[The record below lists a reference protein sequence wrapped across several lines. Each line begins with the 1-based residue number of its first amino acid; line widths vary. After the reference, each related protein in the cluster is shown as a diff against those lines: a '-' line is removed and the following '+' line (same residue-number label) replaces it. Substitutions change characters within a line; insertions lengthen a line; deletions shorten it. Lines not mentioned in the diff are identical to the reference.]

1 MKEMDD
7 FENLDELDELDEL
20 EQEDEYE
27 GSGEEGADGKF
38 EHKHLTVE
46 AGQKSMRIDK
56 YLSIRL
62 PNTSRNRIQ
71 SAAEGDCV
79 FVNGKPVKSSY
90 KIKPN
95 DEISIMLA
103 FPKRETGIIPQ
114 DIPLDVV
121 YEDDDLIIVNKQ
133 PGMVVHP
140 SFGHYEGTL
149 VNALAYRFK
158 DLPMFNAETFRPGLV
173 HRIDM
178 NTSGLLVVAKTEIAR
193 EGLAKQFFYHTCKRA
208 YNALVWGNMPE
219 DEGTIIGN
227 VGRNLKDR
235 KIMDVFPDGDYGKEA
250 ITHWRVLERLG
261 YVNLVECRLET
272 GRTHQIRVH
281 FKHIGHPLF
290 NDWEY
295 GGDQIL
301 KGTTF
306 TKYKQFVENCFKI
319 LPRQALHAKSLGF
332 IHPVTG
338 KEIYFESELP
348 EDMTKCIEK
357 WRGYVAGR
365 EDVVDN

>member
-1 MKEMDD
+1 MKD
-7 FENLDELDELDEL
+7 FDEL
-20 EQEDEYE
+20 EELEDIDELE
-27 GSGEEGADGKF
+27 LGDDVDIVEENGEKF
-38 EHKHLTVE
+38 EHKHLEVE
-46 AGQKSMRIDK
+46 PGQKSMRIDK

-71 SAAEGDCV
+71 SAAEGGCV
-79 FVNGKPVKSSY
+79 YVNGKVVRSSY

-95 DEISIMLA
+95 DDIKIMLS
-103 FPKRETGIIPQ
+103 FPKRETGIVPQ
-114 DIPLDVV
+114 DLPLDVV
-121 YEDDDLIIVNKQ
+121 YEDDDLIVVNKA

-140 SFGHYEGTL
+140 SFGHFEGTL

-178 NTSGLLVVAKTEIAR
+178 NTSGLLVVAKSEVAR
-193 EGLAKQFFYHTCKRA
+193 EGLANQFFYHTCKRA

-227 VGRNLKDR
+227 VGRNLKNR

-332 IHPVTG
+332 IHPVTK
-338 KEIYFESELP
+338 KELYFESELP
-348 EDMTKCIEK
+348 DDMAKCIEK

-365 EDVVDN
+365 DE

>member
-1 MKEMDD
+1 MKD
-7 FENLDELDELDEL
+7 FDEL
-20 EQEDEYE
+20 EELEDIDELE
-27 GSGEEGADGKF
+27 LGDDVDIVEENGEKF
-38 EHKHLTVE
+38 EHKHLEVE
-46 AGQKSMRIDK
+46 PGQKSMRIDK

-71 SAAEGDCV
+71 TAAEGGCV
-79 FVNGKPVKSSY
+79 YVNGKVVRSSY

-95 DEISIMLA
+95 DDIKIMLS
-103 FPKRETGIIPQ
+103 FPKRETGIVPQ
-114 DIPLDVV
+114 DLPLDVV
-121 YEDDDLIIVNKQ
+121 YEDDDLIVVNKA

-140 SFGHYEGTL
+140 SFGHFEGTL

-178 NTSGLLVVAKTEIAR
+178 NTSGLLVVAKSEVAR
-193 EGLAKQFFYHTCKRA
+193 EGLANQFFYHTCKRA

-227 VGRNLKDR
+227 VGRNLKNR

-332 IHPVTG
+332 IHPVTK
-338 KEIYFESELP
+338 KELYFESELP
-348 EDMTKCIEK
+348 DDMTKCIEK

-365 EDVVDN
+365 DE

>member
-1 MKEMDD
+1 MKD
-7 FENLDELDELDEL
+7 FDEL
-20 EQEDEYE
+20 EELEDIDELE
-27 GSGEEGADGKF
+27 LGDDVDIVEENGEKF
-38 EHKHLTVE
+38 EHKHLEVE
-46 AGQKSMRIDK
+46 PGQKSMRIDK

-71 SAAEGDCV
+71 SAAEGGCV
-79 FVNGKPVKSSY
+79 YVNGKVVRSSY

-95 DEISIMLA
+95 DDIKIMLS
-103 FPKRETGIIPQ
+103 FPKRETGIVPQ
-114 DIPLDVV
+114 DLPLDVV
-121 YEDDDLIIVNKQ
+121 YEDDDLIVVNKA

-140 SFGHYEGTL
+140 SFGHFEGTL

-178 NTSGLLVVAKTEIAR
+178 NTSGLLVVAKSEVAR
-193 EGLAKQFFYHTCKRA
+193 EGLANQFFYHTCKRA

-227 VGRNLKDR
+227 VGRNLKNR

-306 TKYKQFVENCFKI
+306 TKYKQFVWSWSRI
-319 LPRQALHAKSLGF
+319 L
-332 IHPVTG
+332 
-338 KEIYFESELP
+338 
-348 EDMTKCIEK
+348 
-357 WRGYVAGR
+357 
-365 EDVVDN
+365 

>member
-1 MKEMDD
+1 MDKD
-7 FENLDELDELDEL
+7 FEELEELEELDDLDF
-20 EQEDEYE
+20 DEE
-27 GSGEEGADGKF
+27 SGGQVTGEERY
-38 EHKHLTVE
+38 EHKHLEVE
-46 AGQKSMRIDK
+46 SGQKSMRIDK
-56 YLSIRL
+56 YLSLRL
-62 PNTSRNRIQ
+62 PSTSRNRIQ
-71 SAAEGDCV
+71 SAAEGGCV
-79 FVNGKPVKSSY
+79 YVNGKPVRSSY

-95 DEISIMLA
+95 DDISIMLS
-103 FPKRETGIIPQ
+103 FPKRETGIVPQ

-121 YEDDDLIIVNKQ
+121 YEDDDLIVVNKAA
-133 PGMVVHP
+133 GMVVHP
-140 SFGHYEGTL
+140 SLGHFEGTL

-158 DLPMFNAETFRPGLV
+158 DLPMFNADTFRPGLV

-178 NTSGLLVVAKTEIAR
+178 NTSGLLVVAKSEVAR
-193 EGLAKQFFYHTCKRA
+193 EGLASQFFSHTCKRA

-227 VGRNLKDR
+227 VGRNLKNR

-332 IHPVTG
+332 VHPVTR
-338 KEIYFESELP
+338 KELYFESELP

-357 WRGYVAGR
+357 WRNYVAGR
-365 EDVVDN
+365 DE

>member
-1 MKEMDD
+1 MKD
-7 FENLDELDELDEL
+7 FDEL
-20 EQEDEYE
+20 EEIEDIDELE
-27 GSGEEGADGKF
+27 LDDDVDVVEEGGEMY
-38 EHKHLTVE
+38 EHKHLEVE
-46 AGQKSMRIDK
+46 PGQKSMRIDK

-62 PNTSRNRIQ
+62 PSTSRNRIQ
-71 SAAEGDCV
+71 TAAEGGCV
-79 FVNGKPVKSSY
+79 YVNGKPVRSSY

-95 DEISIMLA
+95 DDIKIMLS
-103 FPKRETGIIPQ
+103 FPKRETGIVPQ
-114 DIPLDVV
+114 DLPLDVV
-121 YEDDDLIIVNKQ
+121 YEDDDLIVVNKAA
-133 PGMVVHP
+133 GMVVHP
-140 SFGHYEGTL
+140 SFGHFEGTL

-178 NTSGLLVVAKTEIAR
+178 NTSGLLVVAKSEVAR
-193 EGLAKQFFYHTCKRA
+193 EGLACQFFYHTCKRA

-227 VGRNLKDR
+227 VGRNLKNR

-272 GRTHQIRVH
+272 GRTHQRRVH

-332 IHPVTG
+332 VHPVTK
-338 KEIYFESELP
+338 KELYFESELP

-365 EDVVDN
+365 DE